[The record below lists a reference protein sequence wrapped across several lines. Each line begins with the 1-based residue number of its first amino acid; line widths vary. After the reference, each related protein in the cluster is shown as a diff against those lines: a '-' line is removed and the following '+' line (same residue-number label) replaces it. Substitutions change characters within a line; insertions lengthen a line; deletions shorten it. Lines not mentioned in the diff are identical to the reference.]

1 MVTTGMCHAPLTQV
15 ALPATAPTA
24 YARPM
29 ASTTPTAR
37 TAKAAVIIVLAV
49 VAAQLSLV
57 LLFRGARR
65 NRAALLR
72 HDSFRRLLKAAN
84 AASRKKSGTR
94 QSDHGLLTHTGR
106 KSGRSY
112 ETSLGVNA
120 YGDGFLVPL
129 TYGTA
134 TDWFRNLS
142 ASGGTLEWR
151 GQTFHVE
158 LPEIVGGPEP
168 MRSWPMASRI
178 VLQAVGI
185 DQFALLH
192 QKPNE
197 RK

>member
-1 MVTTGMCHAPLTQV
+1 
-15 ALPATAPTA
+15 
-24 YARPM
+24 M
-29 ASTTPTAR
+29 ASATPTAR
-37 TAKAAVIIVLAV
+37 VAKAALFTVLAV
-49 VAAQLSLV
+49 VVAQLCV
-57 LLFRGARR
+57 VVLFRAARH
-65 NRAALLR
+65 NRAALLKN
-72 HDSFRRLLKAAN
+72 DAFRRLLKSAN
-84 AASRKKSGTR
+84 AASRRTSGTR
-94 QSDHGLLTHTGR
+94 DSDHGLLTHTGR

-112 ETSLGVNA
+112 QTSLGVNA
-120 YGDGFLVPL
+120 YGGGFLVPL

-151 GQTFHVE
+151 GQSFDVE
-158 LPEIVGGPEP
+158 RPEIVAGPEP
-168 MRSWPMASRI
+168 MRSWPRASRI